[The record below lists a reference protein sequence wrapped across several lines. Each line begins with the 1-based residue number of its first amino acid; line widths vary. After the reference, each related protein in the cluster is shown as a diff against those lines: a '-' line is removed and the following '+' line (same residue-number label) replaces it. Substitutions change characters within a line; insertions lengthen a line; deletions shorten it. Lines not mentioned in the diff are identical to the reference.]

1 MRGNVVSLESHDTR
15 GKVVGVAGGVA
26 SGKSAV
32 TQFLA
37 EMGGL
42 VLNADEMAH
51 EVLRQ
56 PEVVDLL
63 VDHFG
68 SQILL
73 KIPDQ
78 DLGQNTEK
86 DDRVPARV
94 LDRSGIAKQVFG
106 ETEQHK
112 SNRQFLES
120 VVLSRVRDRLLRE
133 IEIWKNQSGAKTFLV
148 LDVPLLFE
156 RGWNRFCDY
165 VLMVDTPEAK
175 RKENA
180 VRRGWSEQDWRARE
194 LSQMNIAEKRDRAT
208 HLIPND
214 SSLDNL
220 RTQVQA
226 WYAKHLDNHK

>member
-1 MRGNVVSLESHDTR
+1 MSLEPSRHY
-15 GKVVGVAGGVA
+15 GKVVGIAGGVA

-37 EMGGL
+37 ELGGL
-42 VLNADEMAH
+42 VLNADQMAH
-51 EVLRQ
+51 EILRQ

-73 KIPDQ
+73 TNP
-78 DLGQNTEK
+78 GQELTPSIGM
-86 DDRVPARV
+86 DDRVASRV
-94 LDRSGIAKQVFG
+94 LDRSMIAKQVFG
-106 ETEQHK
+106 ETLQHK
-112 SNRQFLES
+112 SDRQFLES
-120 VVLSRVRDRLLRE
+120 VVQSRVRDRLLRE
-133 IEIWKNQSGAKTFLV
+133 IDAWKKGNGTKTFLV

-156 RGWNRFCDY
+156 RDWDQFCDF

-180 VRRGWSEQDWRARE
+180 ARRGWSEEDWRERE
-194 LSQMNIAEKRDRAT
+194 QSQWSVSEKRDRAT

-214 SSLDNL
+214 SSLNDL
-220 RTQVQA
+220 KSQVQD
-226 WYAKHLDNHK
+226 WYAKHLGNQ

>member
-1 MRGNVVSLESHDTR
+1 MSLESHDTS
-15 GKVVGVAGGVA
+15 GKVVGIAGGVA

-37 EMGGL
+37 ELGGL

-86 DDRVPARV
+86 DDRMPARV

-106 ETEQHK
+106 ETVQHK

-120 VVLSRVRDRLLRE
+120 VVQSRVRDRLLRE

-156 RGWNRFCDY
+156 RDWNRFCDY

-194 LSQMNIAEKRDRAT
+194 QSQMSIAEKRDRAT
-208 HLIPND
+208 HLISND
-214 SSLDNL
+214 SSLDDL

-226 WYAKHLDNHK
+226 WYATHLDSHK

>member
-1 MRGNVVSLESHDTR
+1 MSLESRNHN
-15 GKVVGVAGGVA
+15 GKVVGIAGGVA

-32 TQFLA
+32 TRFLA
-37 EMGGL
+37 ELGGL

-68 SQILL
+68 SQILSKTL
-73 KIPDQ
+73 HQEPVD
-78 DLGQNTEK
+78 GFRR
-86 DDRVPARV
+86 DDRVASKV
-94 LDRSGIAKQVFG
+94 LDRSKIAKQVFG
-106 ETEQHK
+106 ETRQHE
-112 SNRQFLES
+112 SNRAFLES
-120 VVLSRVRDRLLRE
+120 VVQSRVRDRLLRE
-133 IEIWKNQSGAKTFLV
+133 IEIWKNEVGDNTFLV

-156 RGWNRFCDY
+156 RGWDRFCDY

-194 LSQMNIAEKRDRAT
+194 QSQMSVSEKRDRAT

-214 SSLDNL
+214 SSLENL
-220 RTQVQA
+220 GKQVQS
-226 WYAKHLDNHK
+226 WYAEHLSRQ

>member
-1 MRGNVVSLESHDTR
+1 VSLESHDTS
-15 GKVVGVAGGVA
+15 GKVVGIAGGVA

-37 EMGGL
+37 ELGGL

-86 DDRVPARV
+86 DDRMPARV

-106 ETEQHK
+106 ETVQHK

-120 VVLSRVRDRLLRE
+120 VVQSRVRDRLLRE

-156 RGWNRFCDY
+156 RDWNRFCDY

-194 LSQMNIAEKRDRAT
+194 QSQMSIAEKRDRAT
-208 HLIPND
+208 HLISND
-214 SSLDNL
+214 SSLDDL

-226 WYAKHLDNHK
+226 WYATHLDSHK